1 MQRVHNR
8 IHFPAEKRKE
18 ITFELVS
25 LLTGSASPELYLPSA
40 KIKCFVVV
48 VCTCSFCYF
57 AFLKLFS

>member
-1 MQRVHNR
+1 MKRVHNR
-8 IHFPAEKRKE
+8 IHFPAERRKE

-48 VCTCSFCYF
+48 VCMCSFC
-57 AFLKLFS
+57 